1 MPKFTVSGV
10 GRDTG
15 RKRRR
20 VIEARGEAQARALAE
35 AESTAVESI
44 ERLPDE
50 PPTDAQIA
58 YAQDLG
64 LSIPVGATKQEVSD
78 LLSAHLERDKPADSR
93 HFAFA
98 DLYGVSYTQYTG
110 KKSIYGRIFAA
121 LSPPGRE
128 QDLVAWFVYRVHRA
142 LVEDRDGAFVAGPDY
157 PTIQQAAAEL
167 AKDESVLKSIRRYV
181 GTDLIWFG
189 EWTAPNGNVY
199 SGGSNQTIAYKRA
212 AALLRELLP
221 SDLRQSASR
230 ASAVV
235 PERDSDTQ
243 VRPQRRAGCASVVG
257 AVALGALVI
266 LGVVAWVN
274 RLVA

>member
-15 RKRRR
+15 RN
-20 VIEARGEAQARALAE
+20 
-35 AESTAVESI
+35 
-44 ERLPDE
+44 
-50 PPTDAQIA
+50 
-58 YAQDLG
+58 
-64 LSIPVGATKQEVSD
+64 
-78 LLSAHLERDKPADSR
+78 
-93 HFAFA
+93 
-98 DLYGVSYTQYTG
+98 
-110 KKSIYGRIFAA
+110 
-121 LSPPGRE
+121 
-128 QDLVAWFVYRVHRA
+128 RA
-142 LVEDRDGAFVAGPDY
+142 LVEDRDGASVAGPDH

-167 AKDESVLKSIRRYV
+167 GKDESVLTSIRRYV

-221 SDLRQSASR
+221 SELRQSASR
-230 ASAVV
+230 ASVVV

-257 AVALGALVI
+257 AVALGALVL

-274 RLVA
+274 RLVANKALQPTSCAKAGAKSTSRARAARG